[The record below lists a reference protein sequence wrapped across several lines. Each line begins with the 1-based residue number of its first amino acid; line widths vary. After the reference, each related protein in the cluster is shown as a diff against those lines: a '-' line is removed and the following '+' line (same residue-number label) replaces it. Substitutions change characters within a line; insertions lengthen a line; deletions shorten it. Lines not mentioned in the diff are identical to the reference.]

1 MDSNFFFIENWED
14 MYAAA
19 RQAEQYVNQDP
30 RTACF
35 YARRALEQGVYW
47 LYANESYL
55 ERPRHSETLSALINT
70 RTFKEN
76 LDPGVFEKLDLIR
89 RLGNKAVHHKG
100 EVATHEALQ
109 ALQELHHFSYWLFR
123 YYSPERRTLQPKPFN
138 AQLLPRGSAEP
149 TVPIKQLQQLEAE
162 LEARDKEKQALEEK
176 LLQQENEYKAL
187 LARQAQVA
195 QQKARNRQLPI
206 TPHDYNEAQTRK
218 YLIDLQLQEQG
229 WNLDD
234 PRCREYG
241 VTGMPLSKSNTSG
254 NGKVDYVLWGD
265 NGLPLA
271 VVEAKRSAR
280 DASAGREQ
288 ARLYADCLEV
298 STGQR
303 PFIFYTNGFDTYFWD
318 DRRYPPR
325 SVQGFYSKAALE
337 RLLHRRSALLSLNAP
352 EAAVNT
358 EIVDRPYQLEAIR
371 RLCEHFEASQ
381 RKGLVVMATGTGKTR
396 TVAALC
402 ELLMRRN
409 WVKRVLFLADRN
421 ALVSQARRAFQRHLP
436 EVSTEILNAQKP
448 PSNARLCF
456 ATYPTMMSCL
466 KKQQYGVGHFDLIV
480 VDEAHRSVY
489 HKFKAIFDYYDSLL
503 VGLTATPRDEID
515 RNTYDLFEM
524 EDGIPTF
531 AYEAVQAFA
540 DGVLVPPQAASV
552 PLKFQREGIAYAK
565 LSADEQEEYEALF
578 YDEENDV
585 MPESIQGSALNQ
597 WLFNR
602 DTIDKVLECLMTEG
616 LKVQG
621 GDQLG
626 KTIIFAK
633 NIRHA
638 NYIFTRFSEN
648 YPHYHGH
655 FAKVIA
661 HGVDYVE
668 SLIDDF
674 GDPEKDR
681 PTIAIS
687 VDMLDTGIDVPEILN
702 LVFFKAVYSR
712 TKFHQMMGRG
722 TRLCPDL
729 FGPGQDKTHFLA
741 LDFCQNFEFF
751 DSQPEGKVARASK
764 SLAERVFAHRLR
776 LLQAVGSSQHPVQRS
791 EAEQKALKTLKANVT
806 KEMLAL
812 TRGMHHDNFLVRP
825 HWELVEKY
833 QQPEAWEA
841 VSTEDLPPL
850 IEKLAKLPSEHDPG
864 HESARRFDLLM
875 LSLQVDCLETGETD
889 PGRVN
894 KVQALAAQLEEKTT
908 LPAVQAQLPLLQEVQ
923 TVEYWQHVT
932 PYLLE
937 VLRQSLRELMIY
949 LDKGS
954 SQTLLYSNF
963 EDEMGP
969 LELRMSP
976 INSTYTVFQ
985 AYHKKIKV
993 YLQEHGDDIALYRLR
1008 HNKPMTAQDLASLE
1022 AMLLSA
1028 GSIGQPE
1035 EIAEVLAEAKTSHQ
1049 SLGLFIRSLVG
1060 LDRAAA
1066 KEAFGDFLQQGHYTA
1081 NQMDF
1086 VNRII
1091 NLLTEKGEVKPAQLY
1106 DRPFTDLH
1114 HMGVDGL
1121 FDDDASDKIV
1131 NILKTIHQNAEVA
1144 L

>member
-1 MDSNFFFIENWED
+1 MNSNFFFIENWAD

-138 AQLLPRGSAEP
+138 AQLLPKGSAEP
-149 TVPIKQLQQLEAE
+149 SVPIKQLQQLEAE

-195 QQKARNRQLPI
+195 QQKAHNRQLPI
-206 TPHDYNEAQTRK
+206 EPHDYNEAQTRK

-234 PRCREYG
+234 PRCREYA
-241 VTGMPLSKSNTSG
+241 VTGMPLSKSNPRG

-271 VVEAKRSAR
+271 VIEAKRTAR
-280 DASAGREQ
+280 DPHTGRQQAS
-288 ARLYADCLEV
+288 LYADCLEA

-303 PFIFYTNGFDTYFWD
+303 PFVFYTNGFETYFWD

-325 SVQGFYSKAALE
+325 KVQGFYSKAALE
-337 RLLHRRSALLSLNAP
+337 RLLHRRTALLPLTAP
-352 EAAVNT
+352 EATVNT
-358 EIVDRPYQLEAIR
+358 DIVDRPYQLEAIR
-371 RLCEHFEASQ
+371 RLCEHFESHQ

-402 ELLMRRN
+402 DLLMRRN

-421 ALVSQARRAFQRHLP
+421 ALVSQACRAFQRHLP

-448 PSNARLCF
+448 ASNARVCF
-456 ATYPTMMSCL
+456 STYPTMMSSL

-515 RNTYDLFEM
+515 RNTYELFEM

-531 AYEAVQAFA
+531 AYEAVQAFS
-540 DGVLVPPQAASV
+540 DGVLVPPQAVSV
-552 PLKFQREGIAYAK
+552 PLKFQREGIAYAH
-565 LSADEQEEYEALF
+565 LSEAEQEEYETLF
-578 YDEENDV
+578 YDDEHEV
-585 MPESIQGSALNQ
+585 LPETIQGSALNR

-602 DTIDKVLECLMTEG
+602 DTVDKVLACLMEEG
-616 LKVQG
+616 QKVQG

-626 KTIIFAK
+626 KTIIFAQ
-633 NIRHA
+633 NIPHA
-638 NYIFTRFSEN
+638 NFIRDRFEAN
-648 YPHYHGH
+648 YPHYLGS
-655 FAKVIA
+655 FAEVVA
-661 HGVDYVE
+661 YNVSHVE

-674 GDPEKDR
+674 GNPEKDR

-687 VDMLDTGIDVPEILN
+687 VDMLDTGIDVPDILN

-729 FGPGQDKTHFLA
+729 FGPGQHKTHFLA

-751 DSQPEGKVARASK
+751 DAQPEGKVTRSSK

-791 EAEQKALKTLKANVT
+791 EAEQKALKSLKNNVT
-806 KEMLAL
+806 QEMVAL

-833 QQPEAWEA
+833 QQPEAWAE

-864 HESARRFDLLM
+864 HESARRFDLLL
-875 LSLQVDCLETGETD
+875 LSLQVDCLEAGEPD
-889 PGRVN
+889 PGRVS
-894 KVQALAAQLEEKTT
+894 KVKALAAQLEEKTT

-937 VLRQSLRELMIY
+937 MLRQSLRELMIY
-949 LDKGS
+949 LDKGAP
-954 SQTLLYSNF
+954 QAILYSNF

-969 LELRMSP
+969 LEVKELPATFRAGL
-976 INSTYTVFQ
+976 Q
-985 AYHKKIKV
+985 QYHHKIKV
-993 YLQEHGDDIALYRLR
+993 YLQAHSDHIALYRLR

-1022 AMLLSA
+1022 DMLLSA
-1028 GSIGQPE
+1028 GSTGQPE
-1035 EIAEVLAEAKTSHQ
+1035 EIAEVLAAAKASHQ

-1091 NLLTEKGEVKPAQLY
+1091 NLLTEKGEVKPEQLY

-1114 HMGVDGL
+1114 QMGVDGL

-1131 NILKTIHQNAEVA
+1131 SILRAIHANAEVA